1 MSHAI
6 ADVATPTVPEFEWVE
21 LDEDWLTDDDA
32 TKYGSL
38 AEMHTAPL
46 RLNAETEARFAVAK
60 SRGVRR
66 TAPPLQLG

>member
-6 ADVATPTVPEFEWVE
+6 ADSATPAVPDFEWVE
-21 LDEDWLTDDDA
+21 LDEDGLTDDDA

-38 AEMHTAPL
+38 VEMHTAPL
-46 RLNAETEARFAVAK
+46 RLNPATEARFAAAK